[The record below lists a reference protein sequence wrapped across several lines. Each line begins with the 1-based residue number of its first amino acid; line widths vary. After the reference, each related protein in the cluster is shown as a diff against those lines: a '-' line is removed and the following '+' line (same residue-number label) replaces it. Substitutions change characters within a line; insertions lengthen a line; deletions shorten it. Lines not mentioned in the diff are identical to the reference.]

1 MDQTCVTCG
10 GELKFNRTSGLYEC
24 VSCGKVHAVVGRES
38 PLSLLDV
45 DERMHAHR
53 YNEAEGILL
62 QLRKMEPDNAVFILR
77 SILIPYKMTSTTL
90 LLSCAKTNP
99 SLCRSIIDCKDWA
112 ELQSHLSG
120 AHSHFIDDIKRY
132 CQVSIDIHSLTQKIA
147 RNEAFL
153 STPGRTSGS
162 ALALPAKDGDN
173 EDSPDGFL
181 SRLKSKMPKSRQ
193 DQIQEKEE
201 AAKAE
206 LKADQENLARLSSEQ
221 SELLLSIKELEETL

>member
-62 QLRKMEPDNAVFILR
+62 QLRKMEPDNSVFILR

-193 DQIQEKEE
+193 DQIQAKEE

-206 LKADQENLARLSSEQ
+206 LEADQKTLSELSQEQ
-221 SELLLSIKELEETL
+221 ATLLLSIKELEETL

>member
-120 AHSHFIDDIKRY
+120 AHSHFIDDIKP
-132 CQVSIDIHSLTQKIA
+132 T
-147 RNEAFL
+147 
-153 STPGRTSGS
+153 
-162 ALALPAKDGDN
+162 
-173 EDSPDGFL
+173 ED
-181 SRLKSKMPKSRQ
+181 RKK
-193 DQIQEKEE
+193 
-201 AAKAE
+201 
-206 LKADQENLARLSSEQ
+206 
-221 SELLLSIKELEETL
+221 